1 MKSMWRI
8 RIKSKD
14 KKNLIKFAFDE
25 HLDISCGGPVL
36 LDNGTFGIDAYVEE
50 EKKNSLLNKRTSLID
65 TETLEDMSKTGIQ
78 RQKQVSKGNR
88 FDDSRSSGVRGF
100 GVKR

>member
-1 MKSMWRI
+1 MWRI

-36 LDNGTFGIDAYVEE
+36 LEWYF
-50 EKKNSLLNKRTSLID
+50 
-65 TETLEDMSKTGIQ
+65 
-78 RQKQVSKGNR
+78 GNR
-88 FDDSRSSGVRGF
+88 RLRRGR
-100 GVKR
+100 KKELTA